1 MEKLRLEVDR
11 LKVESF
17 APDAKTG
24 RKGTVRAHDD
34 SDCSVGYTCGIS
46 WRSEES
52 YELELPTRYGCC
64 I

>member
-1 MEKLRLEVDR
+1 MDKLRLDLNG

-17 APDAKTG
+17 ASSTEKG
-24 RKGTVRAHDD
+24 RKGTVLGHDD
-34 SDCSVGYTCGIS
+34 SDCSKPYTCGIS

-52 YELELPTRYGCC
+52 YELEPPTRYGCC